1 MNKTNSSFAGRCM
14 AALGS
19 PRFFNV
25 ILALL
30 VLQAGWI
37 ALTGLY
43 PMAFDEDFHLGI
55 IRLYAHH
62 LSPFWSSQP
71 QGANMFGAVAR
82 DPSYLYQY
90 LMSFPYRLISLFT
103 RDQTIIVIWLRFI
116 NIGLFAGGLA
126 LFRRVLLKMGVGR
139 AIVHYS

>member
-1 MNKTNSSFAGRCM
+1 MKQTQPSRTRRFITVLGR
-14 AALGS
+14 
-19 PRFFNV
+19 PVFFRI

-30 VLQAGWI
+30 VLEAAWI
-37 ALTGLY
+37 ALSGRY

-71 QGANMFGAVAR
+71 EVADRFGAVAR

-90 LMSFPYRLISLFT
+90 LLSFPYRLISQFT
-103 RDQTIIVIWLRFI
+103 SDQTIQVIILRFV
-116 NIGLFAGGLA
+116 NIGLFATG
-126 LFRRVLLKMGVGR
+126 
-139 AIVHYS
+139 I